1 MRYPT
6 LEGIKRRSSTCETSV
21 FQPSQVAGFFYAWLK
36 INLDKYLQACYNIHI
51 KNNNK
56 NFRRRSDMNLTF
68 LTLTDKALHAMRN
81 QQDSD
86 GREARREIQRRKL
99 VGFCDGTNITTVDAK
114 AVVETQSRVGTITT
128 YTKGSR

>member
-1 MRYPT
+1 
-6 LEGIKRRSSTCETSV
+6 
-21 FQPSQVAGFFYAWLK
+21 
-36 INLDKYLQACYNIHI
+36 
-51 KNNNK
+51 
-56 NFRRRSDMNLTF
+56 
-68 LTLTDKALHAMRN
+68 MRN